1 VILQFGKARRP
12 ALIPLQMKVVDL
24 AD

>member
-1 VILQFGKARRP
+1 VILQFGKAMKP